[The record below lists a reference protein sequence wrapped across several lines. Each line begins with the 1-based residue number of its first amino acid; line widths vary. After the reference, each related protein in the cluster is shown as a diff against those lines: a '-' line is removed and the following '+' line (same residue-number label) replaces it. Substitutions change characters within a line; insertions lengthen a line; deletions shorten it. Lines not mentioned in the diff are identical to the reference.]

1 MACINRIGASS
12 PDGNELLQG
21 CSGGDCYK
29 ENQGLLNVNFSE
41 NSETP
46 AVMSEEEIKAHIVGV
61 VPIYHFNINKG
72 IAIFLAIGPRL
83 Q

>member
-1 MACINRIGASS
+1 MAYINSIGTSY
-12 PDGNELLQG
+12 PDGNELPQG
-21 CSGGDCYK
+21 CVVGDCYK
-29 ENQGLLNVNFSE
+29 ANQGFLNVNFSE
-41 NSETP
+41 NAETP